1 MVLVIHNYCRLQINS
16 HEEVSLA
23 ILHIYLP
30 VCLSFCLSV
39 VWQLSNYKQTVDRPF
54 INTHFGNPELFTQLN
69 EKRDRPLSIG
79 KVSSWRPFPASA
91 SKSSALSSLLCWRSS
106 SLSSVAAA
114 AAAQIHQLKC
124 TSSCGSSRLMLGS
137 GSGLSFSLGYSHGRS
152 QRGRNRKSLEGVCS
166 VFQLYQSRK

>member
-30 VCLSFCLSV
+30 VCLSV

-54 INTHFGNPELFTQLN
+54 INTHFWDPEVFTQLN

-79 KVSSWRPFPASA
+79 KVSS
-91 SKSSALSSLLCWRSS
+91 
-106 SLSSVAAA
+106 
-114 AAAQIHQLKC
+114 
-124 TSSCGSSRLMLGS
+124 
-137 GSGLSFSLGYSHGRS
+137 
-152 QRGRNRKSLEGVCS
+152 
-166 VFQLYQSRK
+166 